1 MAMLHKDLCERAVH
15 EEDWIHKVVQIF
27 EQRGKRQEDYGR
39 DQGQDYGEEIVP
51 EFGLLCV
58 TQIGRW
64 DRTGREEHHQ
74 AIDEEPEA
82 AEDIARLHAHLRERS
97 DKAEQQEDLFRIEI
111 IASEQKRPRNEHG
124 YEHNHAVEQDG
135 MQIICRSRDECLADL
150 RSKGRG

>member
-1 MAMLHKDLCERAVH
+1 MAMLLKDLCERAVY
-15 EEDWIHKVVQIF
+15 EEDRIHKVVQIF
-27 EQRGKRQEDYGR
+27 EQRGKWQEDYGR

-51 EFGLLCV
+51 EFGRLCV

-82 AEDIARLHAHLRERS
+82 AEDIARLHAHLGERS

-111 IASEQKRPRNEHG
+111 IASEQKRPHNEHG

-135 MQIICRSRDECLADL
+135 M
-150 RSKGRG
+150 